1 MTNIQLLGPNKTNFL
16 GMMKSSDFIIEWVE
30 KLKSEMENVPYRVDD
45 IRKDFYG
52 LISDIAYCYYR
63 PYLLFEISEL
73 TNKQKIN
80 FGNLKNNIHVKAI
93 EALTKNS
100 LSKKSHF
107 NSLNRN
113 FILDAWSTFEI
124 CVNTFCE
131 GVFTGPEI
139 DKLLSYKF
147 SDLNKLLPK
156 ERLTVLELNEL
167 KSNLETKHLTH
178 VPIVRKTDLLFKK
191 AKGYSRNIEDDKK
204 FLSFFGKLRN
214 TMHSNYI
221 HYGNLFEY
229 TFGNAKF
236 IFNNGELV
244 KWYDPFEPTPKLY
257 FYLVGNLKDI
267 WKALID
273 SIKFDGVIYYPNLE
287 QE

>member
-1 MTNIQLLGPNKTNFL
+1 MEKTTY
-16 GMMKSSDFIIEWVE
+16 IE
-30 KLKSEMENVPYRVDD
+30 DD

-52 LISDIAYCYYR
+52 LINDIAYCYYR

-73 TNKQKIN
+73 TNQQKLD
-80 FGNLKNNIHVKAI
+80 FGNLKNNKHIKAI

-100 LSKKSHF
+100 ISKKSHF

-131 GVFTGPEI
+131 GVCTEPEI
-139 DKLLSYKF
+139 DKLLNHKF
-147 SDLNKLLPK
+147 SDLKKILPK
-156 ERLTVLELNEL
+156 DKLTDFDLSEL
-167 KSNLETKHLTH
+167 KSKLKTQHLTH
-178 VPIVRKTDLLFKK
+178 VPIVRKTDVLFKK
-191 AKGYSRNIEDDKK
+191 VQGYSRNVEDDKK
-204 FLSFFGKLRN
+204 FLSFFGRLRN
-214 TMHSNYI
+214 TMHSNFI
-221 HYGNLFEY
+221 HYGNSFEY
-229 TFGNAKF
+229 TFGSAKF
-236 IFNNGELV
+236 KFDNGELV
-244 KWYDPFEPTPKLY
+244 KWHDPFEPTPKLY

-267 WKALID
+267 WTALIK